1 MMTPTAPKFFALA
14 TRLLIVHFDAVSV
27 TSERSAV
34 SPLRVVGKS
43 LSWQPSSQ
51 LTRVLIPWL
60 AVGRSAVNCA
70 GIQPY
75 SVVEVGVSR
84 KRDVDEEDEED
95 EEEEEDDV
103 SLFCS
108 C

>member
-1 MMTPTAPKFFALA
+1 MAINTPTAPKFFALA

-51 LTRVLIPWL
+51 FTRVLIPWL
-60 AVGRSAVNCA
+60 AVGRSVVNCA
-70 GIQPY
+70 GMQPY
-75 SVVEVGVSR
+75 SVVEVPVEVGVSR
-84 KRDVDEEDEED
+84 KRDEDEED
-95 EEEEEDDV
+95 DDV

-108 C
+108 G